1 MRHSLVSV
9 GIRGPNHAVLW
20 VRDADRTA
28 EFYVSLLGFRR
39 LDTAGEMPR
48 IPGAAFLRAE
58 KSTNDHDLALFSL
71 GERAGSTT
79 AGTSSVG
86 MYHLSWE
93 VETLGDLARYADSL
107 SRVGALVG
115 ASNHGTTRALYC
127 RDPDGLEFELTWV
140 IPREHLAPSDE
151 PTTKPLDL
159 VADLA
164 RFGADLEARRT
175 R

>member
-1 MRHSLVSV
+1 M
-9 GIRGPNHAVLW
+9 GIRGPNHAVLY

-39 LDTAGEMPR
+39 LDTTGEMPHF
-48 IPGAAFLRAE
+48 PGAAFLRAD
-58 KSTNDHDLALFSL
+58 KSTNDHDLALFSV
-71 GERAGSTT
+71 GERAGDTT
-79 AGTSSVG
+79 AGVSSVG

-93 VETLGDLARYADSL
+93 VETLGDLARHAESL
-107 SRVGALVG
+107 SRTGHLVG

-140 IPREHLAPSDE
+140 IPRELLAPGDE

-159 VADLA
+159 AADIA
-164 RFGADLEARRT
+164 RFGADTAARRT